1 MKRILILC
9 ALKVELQFLQANF
22 SELKKEGKY
31 PFQFFFSK
39 YKNLDIISAKC
50 GLGKIRS
57 ASFTQYAIDHYDF
70 DLIVNFGSCGQIDKN
85 VKIGDLIFC
94 TETIEYDF
102 HTVRDFIPRFKVEH
116 NIPDYIFK
124 KFNIKKGI
132 LLTATQNVDSK
143 EKKSFL
149 KDKFNGTVG
158 DWEGTAIAQVAN
170 LNKKKF
176 FIFKTV
182 TDRGEENLIE
192 DYKNCFNEV
201 MEKNSKILLDFLS
214 FLNLQGYL

>member
-1 MKRILILC
+1 MPKILILC
-9 ALKVELQFLQANF
+9 ALNVELQFLQANF
-22 SELKKEGKY
+22 SELKKKGEY
-31 PFQFFFSK
+31 PFQFFYSK
-39 YKNLDIISAKC
+39 YKDLYIISAKC

-57 ASFTQYAIDHYDF
+57 ASFTQYAIDNNNF
-70 DLIVNFGSCGQIDKN
+70 DLIVNFGSCGQIDDN

-94 TETIEYDF
+94 TETVEYDF
-102 HTVRDFIPRFKVEH
+102 QTVRDFIPRFKVEH
-116 NIPDYIFK
+116 NIPDYIFE
-124 KFNIKKGI
+124 KFNIKKGV

-158 DWEGTAIAQVAN
+158 DWEGAAIAQVAH

-176 FIFKTV
+176 LIFKSV

-192 DYKNCFNEV
+192 DYKNSFNDV

-214 FLNLQGYL
+214 FLNQKGYL